1 MLTWI
6 KAYLFYIS
14 CQMKFF
20 PFYSQTQFC
29 VVVFFISYISV
40 LLPLQCTERETLP
53 WLRSYSVRIAVFVY
67 LRLCTWLKR
76 LELSNKVSP
85 NRAWHSWM
93 MIFFFFSKNA
103 NATDVFNSH
112 VMFSEAQIIW
122 LLQIFVLSEFV
133 PFYLNL
139 TTHKNIIN
147 NMTI

>member
-67 LRLCTWLKR
+67 LRLCRFHQTEHDIPGW
-76 LELSNKVSP
+76 
-85 NRAWHSWM
+85 W
-93 MIFFFFSKNA
+93 FFFFFKKCKCYGCFQF
-103 NATDVFNSH
+103 TCDVQWGTN
-112 VMFSEAQIIW
+112 
-122 LLQIFVLSEFV
+122 
-133 PFYLNL
+133 NL
-139 TTHKNIIN
+139 TSANICSFWICSVLFEFDN
-147 NMTI
+147 P